1 MQYCYSNALISLFE
15 AIEPSNWLYHAV
27 CDAWPVRGQTYGY
40 LPSRRTL
47 QLLLPVLISNPAE
60 GRRLS
65 WPE

>member
-15 AIEPSNWLYHAV
+15 ATEPGNWLYHAV
-27 CDAWPVRGQTYGY
+27 CDARPVRRQSYGY

-47 QLLLPVLISNPAE
+47 QLLLPVLISHPAE
-60 GRRLS
+60 VRTLS